1 MDTRGRETS
10 ALAAAGGLRRLEAAA
25 GVAFPT
31 LTRARER
38 TGRQLE
44 ERRRSLQRVDRDKDT
59 AVVLMGSYG
68 RLEATGGSDN
78 DFMCLVDGAGRA
90 TEEIHPSVEQ
100 AWEGMGKPGKLPGK
114 EDLFGVPAFSSELRT
129 IGLEDDGNQNLT
141 RRMLLLLESRW
152 VLGEEVFHKV
162 KQEILGDYLRDLAKD
177 YHPPRFLLNDIFRY
191 WRTIAVD
198 FERKHRER
206 DGEEW
211 GLRNAKLRTS
221 RPILF
226 ASGLLPV
233 LECRRLR
240 VDEFPPFLTE
250 QFEATPV
257 DRLASCFLRHDRLDV
272 GIRTLL
278 AYDAFLAMLDDEQS
292 RRELESLPHEK
303 RGSSQVFLRAKGFG
317 EDIQG
322 RLLSLMF
329 ETPDLYAMVREYA
342 IF

>member
-1 MDTRGRETS
+1 VDTRGRETNP
-10 ALAAAGGLRRLEAAA
+10 LAAAGGLKRLEAAG
-25 GVAFPT
+25 GVEFPT
-31 LTRARER
+31 LAKARED
-38 TGRQLE
+38 TEQQLR
-44 ERRRSLQRVDRDKDT
+44 ERRRALQKVERDEKT
-59 AVVLMGSYG
+59 AVVLVGSWG
-68 RLEATGGSDN
+68 RLEATVGSDN
-78 DFMCLVDGAGRA
+78 DFMCLVDGDCRP
-90 TEEIHPSVEQ
+90 EDEIRPTVEQ
-100 AWEGMGKPGKLPGK
+100 AWEGMGKPGKLPGD
-114 EDLFGVPAFSSELRT
+114 EDLFGVPAFSAELRT

-141 RRMLLLLESRW
+141 RRMLLLLESRY
-152 VLGEEVFHKV
+152 VLGEEVFRRV
-162 KQEILGDYLRDLAKD
+162 KREVLGDYLQDLDKD

-226 ASGLLPV
+226 ASGLLPA

-240 VDEFPPFLTE
+240 VNEFSPFLTE

-257 DRLASCFLRHDRLDV
+257 DRLASCFLRHDRLDA
-272 GIRTLL
+272 GFRTLL
-278 AYDAFLAMLDDEQS
+278 AYDAFLAMIDDEES
-292 RRELESLPHEK
+292 RNELEALPYEK
-303 RGSSQVFLRAKGFG
+303 RGSSRVFQRAKMLG

-329 ETPDLYAMVREYA
+329 ETPDLYALVREYA

>member
-1 MDTRGRETS
+1 VDTRGRKTD
-10 ALAAAGGLRRLEAAA
+10 ALAAAGGLRQLEAAG
-25 GVAFPT
+25 GVGFPT
-31 LTRARER
+31 LTRAREH

-44 ERRRSLQRVDRDKDT
+44 ERRESMQQVGRDMDT

-78 DFMCLVDGAGRA
+78 DFMCLVDGDRRPA
-90 TEEIHPSVEQ
+90 EEIRPSVGQ
-100 AWEGMGKPGKLPGK
+100 AWEGMGKPGKLPGE

-162 KQEILGDYLRDLAKD
+162 KKVILEDYLRDLVRD

-233 LECRRLR
+233 LECRQLR
-240 VDEFPPFLTE
+240 VDAFSPFLTE
-250 QFEATPV
+250 QLEATPV
-257 DRLASCFLRHDRLDV
+257 DRLASCFLRHERLDA
-272 GIRTLL
+272 GIRMLI
-278 AYDAFLAMLDDEQS
+278 AYDEFLAMLDDEQS
-292 RRELESLPHEK
+292 RSELETLSHED
-303 RGSSQVFLRAKGFG
+303 RNSSPVFLRAKSLG

-329 ETPDLYAMVREYA
+329 ETPDLYALVREYA